1 MSSAKSWK
9 ELFPKQA
16 AALEKAKASH
26 HVGQGYL
33 FIGDSIDDLMTFA
46 RGWAQTAAC
55 TSPSLDGHACGQC
68 SNCLRFQDGSYS
80 EWVTIA
86 PESKVATIKKENL
99 LSFDHQMSLTV
110 PTGMTKFGVVIQADT
125 MPAASA
131 NAFLK
136 TLEEPSSNVMF
147 ILLTTKPQYLL
158 PTIRSRCQN
167 ILLKTNAVNY
177 ADFVPENFFEILAT
191 LYRGAGTKVALKA
204 SGELQKLFGALKK
217 QAEKNVE
224 QGWDKSMDDLAKGNG
239 SLKKQLE
246 ELKDARIATEYEQL
260 RAGYLDALQAWFRQ
274 RFLWAAGAQPEQFPQ
289 KEFLEYMKKAPKIP
303 STLEAEADLH
313 FVETLIRSLRAK
325 LPEDLCLDA
334 FTLALCEII
343 R

>member
-1 MSSAKSWK
+1 MASKKTWK

-16 AALEKAKASH
+16 SMLEKAKATH

-33 FIGDSIDDLMTFA
+33 FIGDSIDDLTTFA

-55 TSPSLDGHACGQC
+55 TAPSPDGHACGKC
-68 SNCLRFQDGSYS
+68 NNCLRFQDGTYS

-110 PTGMTKFGVVIQADT
+110 PTGMLKFGIVIQADT

-136 TLEEPSSNVMF
+136 TLEEPSANVMF

-167 ILLKTNAVNY
+167 ILLKTNMMNY
-177 ADFVPENFFEILAT
+177 AEMVPENYFQVLST

-204 SGELQKLFGALKK
+204 SSELQKLFSTLKK
-217 QAEKNVE
+217 QAEKNVG
-224 QGWDKSMDDLAKGNG
+224 QVWDHSLDDLAKGDGN
-239 SLKKQLE
+239 LKKQIE
-246 ELKDARIATEYEQL
+246 DLKAARIATEYEQL
-260 RAGYLDALQAWFRQ
+260 RANYLDALQAWFRQ
-274 RFLWAAGAQPEQFPQ
+274 RFLLAAGADYPQ
-289 KEFLEYMKKAPKIP
+289 LPQQEFVEFMKASPKIP
-303 STLEAEADLH
+303 STLEAEADLR

-334 FTLALCEII
+334 FTLELCEIV